1 VLVVE
6 ELEELV
12 TLLDNLVEIVPLDLL
27 SLLLAVEVEVNRI
40 NQDNLVDLVVDLEL
54 MVTDITNLEEQELLD
69 KDILVV
75 EVHLHRTEL
84 LEEVVEHHRQEKM
97 DIHDQTPDL
106 QMEEMELQIQLAV
119 LR

>member
-1 VLVVE
+1 MLVVE

-12 TLLDNLVEIVPLDLL
+12 TLLDNLVVTVVSDLL
-27 SLLLAVEVEVNRI
+27 SLLLEVVEEVNRI

-54 MVTDITNLEEQELLD
+54 MVMDITNQEEQVFLV

-97 DIHDQTPDL
+97 DIIDLTPDL
-106 QMEEMELQIQLAV
+106 QMEEMVQQTQLV
-119 LR
+119 VPQ

>member
-1 VLVVE
+1 MVVE

-12 TLLDNLVEIVPLDLL
+12 TLLDNLVEIVLLDLL
-27 SLLLAVEVEVNRI
+27 LLLLAVVVEVNRI

-54 MVTDITNLEEQELLD
+54 MVTDITNLEEQEYLV
-69 KDILVV
+69 KGILVV
-75 EVHLHRTEL
+75 EVQTHRTEL
-84 LEEVVEHHRQEKM
+84 LEVVVDHHRQEKM

-106 QMEEMELQIQLAV
+106 QMEEMELQTQLAV

>member
-1 VLVVE
+1 MVVE

-12 TLLDNLVEIVPLDLL
+12 TLLDNLVEIVLLDLL
-27 SLLLAVEVEVNRI
+27 LLLLAVVVEVNRI

-54 MVTDITNLEEQELLD
+54 MVTDITNLEEQEYLV
-69 KDILVV
+69 KGILVV

-84 LEEVVEHHRQEKM
+84 LVVEVVTHKQEKM

-106 QMEEMELQIQLAV
+106 QMEEMELQTQLAV

>member
-1 VLVVE
+1 MLVVE

-84 LEEVVEHHRQEKM
+84 LEEVVDHHRQEKM
-97 DIHDQTPDL
+97 DIIDQIPDL
-106 QMEEMELQIQLAV
+106 QMEEMELHIQLAV